1 MYKMDFKKAE
11 EPEIKLSTFSE
22 SQKKQANSKK
32 HIYFCFIDYAKAL
45 TVWIT
50 TDYGKF
56 LKRWE
61 YHTNLSVSWEIYMQD
76 KKQQNWTWNNGL
88 FPNWEKNTS
97 RLYIATL
104 LN

>member
-1 MYKMDFKKAE
+1 MYKVDFKKAE

-22 SQKKQANSKK
+22 PQKKQGNSKK
-32 HIYFCFIDYAKAL
+32 HIYFCFTDYAKAL

-61 YHTNLSVSWEIYMQD
+61 YHTSLSGSWDICMQD

-97 RLYIATL
+97 RLYIVTL
-104 LN
+104 LI